1 MNTLRIFLAD
11 DHIVL
16 REGLKSLINAQPDLE
31 VVGEA
36 GNGQEALQ
44 KVQDLHP
51 DVVLMDLSMPEMNGL
66 RATEHLKQLCPQVK
80 VLALTALEDQDY
92 FRQLLKMGASGY
104 LLKHAAAE
112 ELIQAIRRVAAG
124 GIYLD
129 PSLAGAVVDNYI
141 REPSSTATGR
151 ESDLSDRE
159 TEVLRLIAWGY
170 TNKEIAAQLHIST
183 KTVET
188 HKTNLMSKLDLS
200 SRADIV
206 RYASRRGWL
215 REA

>member
-1 MNTLRIFLAD
+1 M
-11 DHIVL
+11 VL

-31 VVGEA
+31 VIGEA

-44 KVQDLHP
+44 KVQELHP
-51 DVVLMDLSMPEMNGL
+51 DVVVMDLSMPEMNGL
-66 RATEHLKQLCPQVK
+66 QATERLRQVCPQVK

-92 FRQLLKMGASGY
+92 FRQLLKIGASGY
-104 LLKHAAAE
+104 LLKYAAAE

-129 PSLAGAVVDNYI
+129 PTLAGVVVDNYI
-141 REPSSTATGR
+141 REPSSGAAGR
-151 ESDLSDRE
+151 ESELSDRE

-170 TNKEIAAQLHIST
+170 TNKEIAAQLHLST

-188 HKTNLMSKLDLS
+188 HKANLMAKLNLS